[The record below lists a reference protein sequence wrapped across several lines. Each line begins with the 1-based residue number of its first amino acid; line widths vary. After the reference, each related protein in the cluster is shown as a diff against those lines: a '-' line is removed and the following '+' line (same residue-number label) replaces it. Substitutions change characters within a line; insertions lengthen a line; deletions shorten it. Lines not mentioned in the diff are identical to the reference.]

1 MTNKPCWFPPESLVL
16 MGLRVPSYLLLIS
29 GADVEA
35 GDHDG
40 GSWHQVDFGVGGAVV
55 R

>member
-1 MTNKPCWFPPESLVL
+1 